1 MEIRFTLSLLGAS
14 RIAHFDLS
22 LWFVLFR
29 WRTLLSVG
37 ATSPV
42 QPVSSSPHAWPV
54 LLQLP
59 SGQYWSL
66 CCLKPNV
73 TQTFYMLMLWY
84 WLVFIFQSSIW
95 WHVLLKGWKGC
106 FGVFF
111 TVQLV
116 TTEYLGSV
124 NENIFVIWFFFKSQW
139 NLFEIFFCSMCNK
152 ELIKS
157 DRSVIN
163 SRLRCRPHHLSCA
176 RWDSCN
182 IHHVATVPVTKA

>member
-1 MEIRFTLSLLGAS
+1 MTDATLCWGNLSSTACVLLPSCMASPPTAPIRSVLV
-14 RIAHFDLS
+14 
-22 LWFVLFR
+22 FVLSETQR
-29 WRTLLSVG
+29 HSDLLHVNVVILAGLYFSIKHLMTCIVKG
-37 ATSPV
+37 
-42 QPVSSSPHAWPV
+42 
-54 LLQLP
+54 
-59 SGQYWSL
+59 
-66 CCLKPNV
+66 LKRL
-73 TQTFYMLMLWY
+73 FW
-84 WLVFIFQSSIW
+84 
-95 WHVLLKGWKGC
+95 G
-106 FGVFF
+106 FF